1 MSKAEELDPKRE
13 GTIQSVVALLRT
25 TAFSVDFKVK
35 KKPAG
40 IKVIVEVT
48 QEQMD
53 HLSQQLINKSKK
65 ARIKKEEKN
74 DDRS

>member
-1 MSKAEELDPKRE
+1 MSKTEELDPKRE
-13 GTIQSVVALLRT
+13 GAIQGIVTLLRA

-65 ARIKKEEKN
+65 ARIKKEEGN

>member
-13 GTIQSVVALLRT
+13 GAIQGIVTLLRT
-25 TAFSVDFKVK
+25 TALSVDFRVK

-53 HLSQQLINKSKK
+53 HLSQQLINKSKC
-65 ARIKKEEKN
+65 IKKEEKN

>member
-1 MSKAEELDPKRE
+1 MAEELDPKRE
-13 GTIQSVVALLRT
+13 GAIQSVVELLRT
-25 TAFSVDFKVK
+25 TAFSVEFKVK

-65 ARIKKEEKN
+65 VCIKKEEKN
-74 DDRS
+74 ADRS